1 MRRFHP
7 GLRPLVPFALI
18 TALIGLLAGCGQRQ
32 VEMGAYRAVLTLPG
46 GELPFGLELTEES
59 GAPVAFLINGPE
71 RVRVTDVK
79 LNRSRLEMT
88 MPGFGNRLTA
98 KRSPLGLKGEV
109 VLVKREGKEQKI
121 PLSAELGSAYRFFKE
136 PATDNADVSGRWAV
150 TFTDEK
156 GKRTPAVAEFKQSY
170 HQVTGTFLLN
180 TGDHRYLAGE
190 VRNDELYLSAFDGA
204 HAFLYRAKVTES
216 GDLAGKFWS
225 GLASV
230 EDWVARRD
238 EHAALADA
246 DAITS
251 IRDDTWSFG
260 FTFPDETGK
269 PIALADRRFRGKIV
283 IVMLAGSWCPN
294 CHDETAFLAPFY
306 REQRDRGVE
315 AVALMFEHFGDFE
328 RAAEAVSAYRR
339 KFDIEFPTLIA
350 GISDKQDASTRLP
363 QLSGILAFPTTLFI
377 DRVGKVRRIHT
388 GFSGPATGSHHDELI
403 ASFKATVESLLA
415 EGGK

>member
-1 MRRFHP
+1 
-7 GLRPLVPFALI
+7 
-18 TALIGLLAGCGQRQ
+18 
-32 VEMGAYRAVLTLPG
+32 MGTYRAVLTLPG
-46 GELPFGLELTEES
+46 GELPFGLELSEES

-79 LNRSRLEMT
+79 LKRSRVEMT

-98 KRSPLGLKGEV
+98 KRSPQGLKGEV

-121 PLSAELGSAYRFFKE
+121 PLSAELGTTYRFFKE

-150 TFTDEK
+150 TFTDEE
-156 GKRTPAVAEFKQSY
+156 GKRTPAIAEFKQSY
-170 HQVTGTFLLN
+170 HEVTGTFLLN

-204 HAFLYRAKVTES
+204 HAFLYRAEVTES

-269 PIALADRRFRGKIV
+269 PIALADTRFRRKIV

-350 GISDKQDASTRLP
+350 GISDKEDASTRLP

-377 DRVGKVRRIHT
+377 DRVGRVRRIHT

-415 EGGK
+415 EGSE